1 MNLYRISF
9 LALSLSLAACANRG
23 PNTDFM
29 DNDGYTVKVVTDEYF
44 RNPDILRVVEQEQ
57 FRNVIV
63 VKREANST
71 PNQITPDLNP
81 EAIEGALQQIKIR
94 RNKEPQALF
103 LANETKILSLGLA
116 KALSSTKENEDVV
129 FYYPQERGGG
139 LITEKLMTVGRVF
152 VQNDKLNIIF
162 GTIQETYEG
171 QWLKARMLR
180 RFKPGSRQASNLTD
194 WSVINN
200 KQATVDATRKDWVQI
215 KLVADAAAPA
225 KTAAPVTAESRL
237 QKLQQLK
244 DKGLINDDEFN
255 VKRQQI
261 LDSL

>member
-9 LALSLSLAACANRG
+9 LALSLSLTACANRA
-23 PNTDFM
+23 PNTDYM
-29 DNDGYTVKVVTDEYF
+29 DNDGYTVKVVSDEYF

-63 VKREANST
+63 VKREANSS
-71 PNQITPDLNP
+71 PNQITPDINP
-81 EAIEGALQQIKIR
+81 EAIEGALLQIKIR

-116 KALSSTKENEDVV
+116 KALSSTKENEEVV
-129 FYYPQERGGG
+129 FYYPQERGAG
-139 LITEKLMTVGRVF
+139 LIKENLMTTGRVF
-152 VQNDKLNIIF
+152 VHNGRLNIIF
-162 GTIQETYEG
+162 GGIQEAYEG
-171 QWLKARMLR
+171 QWLQARMLR
-180 RFKPGSRQASNLTD
+180 RFNPGSRLASKLTD
-194 WSVINN
+194 WSIVNN
-200 KQATVDATRKDWVQI
+200 KQATVDASRKDWVQI
-215 KLVADAAAPA
+215 KLVADVTSPAKIAAPI
-225 KTAAPVTAESRL
+225 TTEGRL

-244 DKGLINDDEFN
+244 DKGLINEEEFK